1 MSWMS
6 CTECRTRLPEQAE
19 ACPECGY
26 PVMAHAQRPNME
38 DRETTQSALKEYK
51 VMQLSGIAV
60 CGAGIIAALA
70 DSPIGAAVA
79 ITVGIATYVTGL
91 LGVWWNTG
99 D

>member
-1 MSWMS
+1 M
-6 CTECRTRLPEQAE
+6 
-19 ACPECGY
+19 
-26 PVMAHAQRPNME
+26 
-38 DRETTQSALKEYK
+38 QSALKEYK